1 MRGRK
6 YVHPHLPIKEV
17 DADFDGFDLSFGLSF
32 SLSFSFSLSSSSS
45 PTVCAVFSF
54 SFSFS
59 SKSSASCSCSALK
72 KSEKSIGENEKLNRE
87 KKIEEIKG
95 VVTLVKCQIERN
107 KRHSFYDSNQKQGS
121 DER

>member
-1 MRGRK
+1 MCC
-6 YVHPHLPIKEV
+6 VFIFVFIFIEV
-17 DADFDGFDLSFGLSF
+17 FCILFLFRSE
-32 SLSFSFSLSSSSS
+32 
-45 PTVCAVFSF
+45 
-54 SFSFS
+54 
-59 SKSSASCSCSALK
+59 

-87 KKIEEIKG
+87 KKVEEIKG

>member
-17 DADFDGFDLSFGLSF
+17 DADFDEFDLSFGLSF

-45 PTVCAVFSF
+45 PTVCAAF

-59 SKSSASCSCSALK
+59 SNSSASCSCSALK
-72 KSEKSIGENEKLNRE
+72 RSEKKIGENEKFNRE

-95 VVTLVKCQIERN
+95 VVTLVKKYQVERN
-107 KRHSFYDSNQKQGS
+107 KRHSFYDSNLKQGS
-121 DER
+121 NER